1 MDYTTEQYF
10 EMATAKR
17 ELNRTGHPSTV
28 ARITLGMEEGR
39 PFSEI
44 QKIYQPVK
52 VKPEVA
58 TPSQDIP
65 TQPPTHGKGS
75 GNRPWRAFA
84 KAVSDMDPEI
94 IDSMS
99 APDLVTV
106 LKDKGVIE

>member
-1 MDYTTEQYF
+1 MDYTTEQAF
-10 EMATAKR
+10 EMAMAKK
-17 ELNRTGHPSTV
+17 ELSRTGHPSAV
-28 ARITLGMEEGR
+28 SRITVWMEDGR
-39 PFSEI
+39 PFKEI

-52 VKPEVA
+52 VKPEIVI
-58 TPSQDIP
+58 PLDDIP

-75 GNRPWRAFA
+75 GNKPWRAFA
-84 KAVSDMDPEI
+84 KAVSDMDHEI

>member
-10 EMATAKR
+10 EMATARR
-17 ELNRTGHPSTV
+17 ELNRTGNSS
-28 ARITLGMEEGR
+28 AAIRITVWMEDGR
-39 PFSEI
+39 PFKEI

-52 VKPEVA
+52 VKPEVV
-58 TPSQDIP
+58 TPLDDIP
-65 TQPPTHGKGS
+65 KQPPIHGKGS
-75 GNRPWRAFA
+75 GNKSWRAFA